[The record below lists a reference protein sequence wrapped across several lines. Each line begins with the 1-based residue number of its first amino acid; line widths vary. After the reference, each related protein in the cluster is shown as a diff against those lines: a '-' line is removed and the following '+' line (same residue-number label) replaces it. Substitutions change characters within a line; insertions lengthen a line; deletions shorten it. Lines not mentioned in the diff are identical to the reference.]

1 MSWLVVGARGQLGTA
16 LERVLNERGISYRAT
31 NSNELDIRSAL
42 VTSKYIDELNP
53 SVIVNAAAWTDVDG
67 AESNPAGAHA
77 VNVDGALNLA
87 LAAKAAGAIF
97 VHISTDYVFSGVGS
111 SPWKENDERSPASS
125 YGKSKAG
132 GEVAVL
138 AEYPQRTYIFRTAWL
153 YSPWGK
159 NFAKTMAR
167 LALSGDGEVK
177 VVDDQIG
184 QPTSALDLA
193 HQIIGAVLGEL
204 PFGVYHATNSGQAS
218 WFEFAKEI
226 FSQCGASA
234 NRVVATDSSTF
245 IRPAKRPAY
254 SVLGHGAW
262 ENNGSSVG
270 AMRDWQLALKDL
282 MPEILSTVRAE
293 G

>member
-1 MSWLVVGARGQLGTA
+1 
-16 LERVLNERGISYRAT
+16 VLKERGIT
-31 NSNELDIRSAL
+31 HEGVNSRKLDISSAQM
-42 VTSKYIDELNP
+42 TSQYIDELKP
-53 SVIVNAAAWTDVDG
+53 SIIVNAAAWTDVDG
-67 AESNPAGAHA
+67 AESDYVGAYA
-77 VNVDGALNLA
+77 VNADGARNLA
-87 LAAKAAGAIF
+87 LAAKAVGAVF
-97 VHISTDYVFSGVGS
+97 VHVSTDYVFSGVGS
-111 SPWKENDERSPASS
+111 SPWKEDDERSPVSN
-125 YGKSKAG
+125 YGRSKAI
-132 GEVAVL
+132 GEVAVIG
-138 AEYPQRTYIFRTAWL
+138 AYAQSTYIFRTAWL

-159 NFAKTMAR
+159 NFAKTMVR
-167 LALSGDGEVK
+167 LAVSSDGEVK

-193 HQIIGAVLGEL
+193 NRIIDTVLAQL

-234 NRVVATDSSTF
+234 NRVMATDSSTF

-254 SVLGHGAW
+254 SVLSHGAW

-270 AMRDWQLALKDL
+270 AMRDWRLALKDL
-282 MPEILSTVRAE
+282 MPEILSTVRVE